1 MRECEP
7 EYGAVN
13 TLIPKAA
20 TMNRVRGIYRTRDS
34 IHSIEDRGKIINIRK
49 LRKLERWGKD
59 PRPLIKL
66 RKVTKATKSG
76 KVRKLE
82 NGASLRT
89 TVGIRSGE
97 RMIHHLVWM
106 APRQLSCL
114 LSDPVWRI
122 VGHLLWRPPT
132 PGVLGLF
139 YYFCYFCFWAFLFLV
154 LVFNNNCH
162 AKIEKERKIKTNQ
175 IKINIEVDIEYVQS
189 VNLSE

>member
-1 MRECEP
+1 MREYEP

-122 VGHLLWRPPT
+122 VGHLLWRPSLKSNPRSI
-132 PGVLGLF
+132 GLI
-139 YYFCYFCFWAFLFLV
+139 FLF
-154 LVFNNNCH
+154 F
-162 AKIEKERKIKTNQ
+162 
-175 IKINIEVDIEYVQS
+175 
-189 VNLSE
+189 